1 MTKSKPKVAV
11 MLSGGVDSA
20 VSAALLKKRGFR
32 VAGIFMKNWS
42 EDLGQGCPWIDD
54 QRCARQVARHL
65 GIAFYTFNFERVYKQ
80 KVIAPF
86 LRGSAQGLTPNPDIT
101 CNEEI
106 KFKVFIAKARAL
118 GFSHFATGHYARL
131 RRGRGGVRLLAGRDL
146 NKDQSYFLARVS
158 PRIFNTCFF
167 PIGQY
172 TKSQVRALAE
182 EFGLPNAARPDSQ
195 GLCFVGK
202 INVRTFLKKSLNPQP
217 GPITDTD
224 GRVVGR
230 HEGLALYTIG
240 QRQGLKI
247 GGGVPYYVVAKDLA
261 RNTLIVGRGRAN
273 SKLYRREIGVI
284 NWHWCLAK
292 APHLPMRVRARLRYR
307 QPLSTAVITRARG
320 SGVMQVRF
328 AKPQFA
334 PAAGQSL
341 VAYLGQTVVGSG
353 IIEQ

>member
-1 MTKSKPKVAV
+1 

-131 RRGRGGVRLLAGRDL
+131 RRGRGGVRLLAGRDS
-146 NKDQSYFLARVS
+146 NKDQSYFLYTLGQNQLSRVL
-158 PRIFNTCFF
+158 F
-167 PIGQY
+167 PIGDY
-172 TKSQVRALAE
+172 TKEEVR
-182 EFGLPNAARPDSQ
+182 
-195 GLCFVGK
+195 K
-202 INVRTFLKKSLNPQP
+202 M
-217 GPITDTD
+217 
-224 GRVVGR
+224 
-230 HEGLALYTIG
+230 
-240 QRQGLKI
+240 
-247 GGGVPYYVVAKDLA
+247 AKDL
-261 RNTLIVGRGRAN
+261 RESKHVNLIGPEDSFSYVSYERFWKEILVLPKGIKI
-273 SKLYRREIGVI
+273 SKNY
-284 NWHWCLAK
+284 
-292 APHLPMRVRARLRYR
+292 LPR
-307 QPLSTAVITRARG
+307 P
-320 SGVMQVRF
+320 
-328 AKPQFA
+328 KK
-334 PAAGQSL
+334 
-341 VAYLGQTVVGSG
+341 
-353 IIEQ
+353 